1 MGTEVGMLIQ
11 RLRSVLGVKEDKF
24 QFIMTGASLGNDE
37 EKKQVF
43 IDLLTGQS
51 ISEDEIA
58 MPEGIT
64 VEMHETISSHD
75 PPSQSLVQALSD
87 YPTDT
92 VQSSKPSTLVLF
104 NH

>member
-1 MGTEVGMLIQ
+1 M
-11 RLRSVLGVKEDKF
+11 
-24 QFIMTGASLGNDE
+24 
-37 EKKQVF
+37 KKQVF

-75 PPSQSLVQALSD
+75 PPSQVWFQPFPIIQLIHSRAQNRAHWYSSIIEYKIRALYLNKTHYGRWTILD
-87 YPTDT
+87 DGI
-92 VQSSKPSTLVLF
+92 K
-104 NH
+104 NHCIGC